1 MPVWCKYLGNVCL
14 QYKDEQ
20 HVADSGAAYCTGHLP
35 GIGRI
40 RAPCPYWKTARR
52 TPSKRAT
59 HVLNLSRFMSAVRQQ
74 QRTNDIERL
83 ERLEI
88 DLPKLVKRRRVGST
102 SVDFE
107 VGKVA

>member
-35 GIGRI
+35 GIGRM
-40 RAPCPYWKTARR
+40 RAPCPYYKKARR
-52 TPSKRAT
+52 TPSKRGT
-59 HVLNLSRFMSAVRQQ
+59 HVLNLSRFMSAIRQQ
-74 QRTNDIERL
+74 QRVADNERL

-88 DLPKLVKRRRVGST
+88 NLPQLVKKRKVGAQA
-102 SVDFE
+102 VDFE
-107 VGKVA
+107 VRKVA